1 MLRGDGE
8 TDRSAGSRAAK
19 GAGRM
24 SRRAILAIFILS
36 GAAGLVYEV
45 VWARELVLVF
55 GNTTQAVST
64 ILTGF
69 FGGMAIGSWL
79 GGRVADRVR
88 RPLRMYAILE
98 IVLVVVV
105 LLTPI
110 TFRLIHGV
118 YAGAFGTLET
128 MPAIL
133 ALVRFGL
140 ALLALAPATILMGA
154 TLPTLTRYLSRDA
167 GHLSSA
173 FGRLYA
179 ANTIGAIIGAA
190 AAGLVLIEML
200 GLTGTLVVGATCSLL
215 AGVAA
220 LAIDRRRGPAT
231 EEAAEATIAPVEA
244 PRRGA
249 PAVAAGVGTAPGG
262 GEVPRPAAGLSSEVA
277 DQSPL
282 PRVALTV
289 AFVSGLTSLAYQTL
303 WTRLLAAGTGNSTY
317 VFTLILV
324 IFLCGLAVGA
334 VLFMALRPRLRNTVR
349 VLAFAQV
356 AIAFLAIAGVALV
369 ISRPSPAAALG
380 VGAIALVVLPATIV
394 MGLSFP
400 AASGLIS
407 EGEGRIATSAGL
419 LLAVNTLGAIVGTF
433 VVPFFVIPAVG
444 SAPAVGLVVLVNA
457 GLALWL
463 ALRGRIQERVSRITV
478 VGLGGAALIVAVVG
492 LVAGSVFVDP
502 TVARLRAQNA
512 EIYAS
517 REDEIAS
524 VLAGTLGAR
533 QLWVTGTSMTLLTV
547 DAKLMPILPLIL
559 RPDATD
565 ILVVAFGMGSAFRG
579 AVIAGLRTEA
589 VELVPSVTTMFDY
602 FYPDAAQILAKPN
615 GRVIVTD
622 GRNHLELTDQRYDI
636 IVTDP
641 PPPIESSGV
650 SVISSHEYYQAGRD
664 HLKPGGI
671 MMQWIPY
678 GQTIDEFRAH
688 VRTFADVFPHVT
700 IMRGQGGY
708 GFYML
713 GSGDPMTFTPDAIRT
728 ALARPGVLEDISSAY
743 DSPEHTVDGWVDRI
757 MRMTWLADDRVAAF
771 AGAGPL
777 VTDDRPLPEYFLLR
791 RMFGAKSPQVSPR
804 SLAAAGF
811 PLP

>member
-1 MLRGDGE
+1 M
-8 TDRSAGSRAAK
+8 T
-19 GAGRM
+19 
-24 SRRAILAIFILS
+24 RRAILAIFILS

-79 GGRVADRVR
+79 GGRAADRVR

-98 IVLVVVV
+98 IVLVAVV

-110 TFRLIHGV
+110 TFRLIHAV
-118 YAGAFGTLET
+118 YAGAFGALET

-190 AAGLVLIEML
+190 AAGLVLIELL

-215 AGVAA
+215 AGLAA

-231 EEAAEATIAPVEA
+231 EEAAGAAIATSESAAAAAPPTIAPA
-244 PRRGA
+244 AGRARGA
-249 PAVAAGVGTAPGG
+249 ASDATKAVSA
-262 GEVPRPAAGLSSEVA
+262 EIA

-369 ISRPSPAAALG
+369 ISRPSPAAGLP

-457 GLALWL
+457 GLAMWL
-463 ALRGRIQERVSRITV
+463 ALRGRIRDRVSRITV
-478 VGLGGAALIVAVVG
+478 VGLGGAALAVAVVG

-502 TVARLRAQNA
+502 TVARLRAENA

-524 VLAGTLGAR
+524 VQAGTLGAR

-579 AVIAGLRTEA
+579 AVIAGLQTDA
-589 VELVPSVTTMFDY
+589 VELVPSVPTMFDY
-602 FYPDAAQILAKPN
+602 FYPDSTAILAKPN

-622 GRNHLELTDQRYDI
+622 GRNHLELTDRRYDI

-713 GSGDPMTFTPDAIRT
+713 GSEDPMTFTPDAIRA

-743 DSPEHTVDGWVDRI
+743 DSPEHTADGWVDRI
-757 MRMTWLADDRVAAF
+757 MRMTWIADDRVAAF
-771 AGAGPL
+771 AGVGPL

-791 RMFGAKSPQVSPR
+791 RALGTKSPQVSPG